1 MISLKYGIV
10 TNYLVLYEN
19 KLVLKTW
26 LNETYWKDSRFK
38 KVDEN
43 GKTGWP
49 TIYVVIRVL
58 QIEYSRYSQYK
69 HDRLDFFNIDSS
81 EKSIKNVM
89 NSILT
94 KFPMFGLNLLK
105 ENSTE
110 AEQNACFSA
119 FAYYLLR
126 NIH

>member
-1 MISLKYGIV
+1 M
-10 TNYLVLYEN
+10 
-19 KLVLKTW
+19 
-26 LNETYWKDSRFK
+26 NETYGKDSKFK
-38 KVDEN
+38 KIDEN

-69 HDRLDFFNIDSS
+69 HDGLDFSSIDSL
-81 EKSIKNVM
+81 EKSIKIVM

-94 KFPMFGLNLLK
+94 KFPMFGLNSLK
-105 ENSTE
+105 GNSTE
-110 AEQNACFSA
+110 VEQNACCYA

-126 NIH
+126 NVH